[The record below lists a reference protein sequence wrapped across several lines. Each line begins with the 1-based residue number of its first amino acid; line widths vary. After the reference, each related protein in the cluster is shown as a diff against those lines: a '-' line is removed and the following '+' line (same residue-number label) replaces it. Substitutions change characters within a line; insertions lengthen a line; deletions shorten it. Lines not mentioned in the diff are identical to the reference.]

1 MHQFEIWAPRVSKI
15 AVKVNEASLP
25 MHGPDEEGWW
35 RLCVEEAG
43 TGTDYG
49 FIVNDDVAVYPDPR
63 SLHQPL
69 GVHGLSRVYDQD
81 AFTWAD
87 TAFQPPPLSSA
98 VIYEL
103 HVGTF
108 TPEATLDAAID
119 KLAYLKGLGITHIE
133 LMPVAA
139 FAGNHGWGYD
149 GVSLFAVHEP
159 YGGPDALKRFVD
171 AAHAARLAVLLDVV
185 YNHFGPSGNYTGK
198 FGPYTID
205 THHTPWGGAVN
216 LEGKW
221 AHQVRRFFC
230 DNALMW
236 MRDFHMDGLRLDA
249 VHAFVDRSAIH
260 FLEQL
265 SVETKHLEATVG
277 RGKVLVAESDSN
289 DPRIVTAREAGGY
302 GIDAQWSDD
311 FHHALFALLY
321 PGQAEGYYTDFGS
334 LVQLAKAI
342 EHSFVYDG
350 IFSRYRKRVHGRA
363 PRNLSQHRFLGY
375 IQNHDQIGNRAVGE
389 RLHESVGIERAKIAA
404 AIVLLSPFVPMIFQG
419 EEWAASSPFQ
429 YFADHED
436 PELARA
442 VSEGRRKEFEA
453 FGWTPESIPD
463 PEKPETY
470 FRSKLNW
477 GEISEGKHAQ
487 MQAWYRELIR
497 LRQCTPSL
505 NCGEPGNTRVT
516 FDEAGQ
522 WLTLGRGEI
531 RLHCNLGR
539 HDYSFACA
547 GGSSL
552 LLASRA
558 GISIHDSI
566 VLVPPDSAA
575 IVKCEVRRS
584 PLNYFLPERSAQKT
598 TRL

>member
-1 MHQFEIWAPRVSKI
+1 
-15 AVKVNEASLP
+15 
-25 MHGPDEEGWW
+25 
-35 RLCVEEAG
+35 
-43 TGTDYG
+43 
-49 FIVNDDVAVYPDPR
+49 
-63 SLHQPL
+63 LHQPQ
-69 GVHGLSRVYDQD
+69 GVHGLSRVYDQG
-81 AFTWAD
+81 AFAWTD
-87 TAFQPPPLSSA
+87 GGFRPPPLSSA
-98 VIYEL
+98 VVYEL

-108 TPEATLDAAID
+108 TPGATLDAAID
-119 KLAYLKGLGITHIE
+119 KLGYLKNLGITHVE

-149 GVSLFAVHEP
+149 GVALFAVHEP

-171 AAHAARLAVLLDVV
+171 AAHAAGLAVLLDVV

-221 AHQVRRFFC
+221 AHEVRRFFC

-265 SVETKHLEATVG
+265 SVETKHLEATLG
-277 RGKVLVAESDSN
+277 RGKVLIAESDSN
-289 DPRIVTAREAGGY
+289 DPRIVTAREAGGF

-311 FHHALFALLY
+311 FHHALFAWLY
-321 PGQAEGYYTDFGS
+321 PGPAEGYYSDFGS
-334 LVQLAKAI
+334 LGQLAYAI
-342 EHSFVYDG
+342 EHTFVYAG
-350 IFSRYRKRVHGRA
+350 IFSKHRKRTHGRV
-363 PRNLSQHRFLGY
+363 PRNLSQHRFLGF

-389 RLHESVGIERAKIAA
+389 RVHESVGFERAKIAA

-453 FGWTPESIPD
+453 FGWAPESIPD
-463 PEKPETY
+463 PEKAETY
-470 FRSKLNW
+470 LRSKLKW
-477 GEISEGKHAQ
+477 VEISEGGHAQ
-487 MQAWYRELIR
+487 MQEWYRDLIR
-497 LRQCTPSL
+497 LRRSTPSL
-505 NCGEPGNTRVT
+505 NCGEPGNAQVT

-522 WLTLGRGEI
+522 WLTLERGEI
-531 RLHCNLGR
+531 QLHCNLGT
-539 HDYSFACA
+539 HDHPFASA
-547 GGSSL
+547 DGSSL
-552 LLASRA
+552 LLATRPA
-558 GISIHDSI
+558 ISICDSVVVI
-566 VLVPPDSAA
+566 PPDSAA
-575 IVKCEVRRS
+575 IVRCGHSVDNPCYRME
-584 PLNYFLPERSAQKT
+584 L
-598 TRL
+598 